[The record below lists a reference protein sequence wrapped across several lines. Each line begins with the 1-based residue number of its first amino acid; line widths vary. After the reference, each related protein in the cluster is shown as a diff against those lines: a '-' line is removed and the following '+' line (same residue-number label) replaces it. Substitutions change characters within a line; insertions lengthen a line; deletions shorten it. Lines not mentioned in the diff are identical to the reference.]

1 MIFFY
6 LWRAGLLGRADG
18 EKLRFFL
25 GATGNP
31 LFLSR
36 RMPLVSALSWPR
48 AIVQPSYA
56 RAIASWLAYR
66 ADLYDGHQ
74 G

>member
-1 MIFFY
+1 MIFFW

-18 EKLRFFL
+18 EKLGFFF
-25 GATGNP
+25 GTSPDP
-31 LFLSR
+31 LALSR
-36 RMPLVSALSWPR
+36 RMPLAASVNWIRAMFDPR
-48 AIVQPSYA
+48 YA
-56 RAIASWLAYR
+56 RAVASWLTYR

>member
-1 MIFFY
+1 VIFYY
-6 LWRAGLLGRADG
+6 LWRAGLLTRTDG
-18 EKLRFFL
+18 EKLRFFF
-25 GATGNP
+25 GATSNP

-36 RMPLVSALSWPR
+36 RLPLAGALNWLR
-48 AIVQPSYA
+48 ALAQPSYA